1 MDWGRPFD
9 GRSAVTSMR
18 VPTPPGGFSAWPLA
32 RVGATGFGGVAKL
45 LSPVAVLPSTAPVG
59 RPAPRRFARLPPTIP
74 TEVLM
79 LAMLL
84 ALPSAPVS
92 C

>member
-1 MDWGRPFD
+1 MDWGAPVRREVSGDFD
-9 GRSAVTSMR
+9 ACADA
-18 VPTPPGGFSAWPLA
+18 PGGFCAWPLA

-84 ALPSAPVS
+84 ALPSAPVG